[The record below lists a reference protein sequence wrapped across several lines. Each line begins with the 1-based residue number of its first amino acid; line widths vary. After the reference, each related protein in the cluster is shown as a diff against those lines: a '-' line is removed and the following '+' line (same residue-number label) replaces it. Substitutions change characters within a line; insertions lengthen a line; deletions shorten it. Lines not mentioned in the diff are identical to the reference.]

1 MEETNRKFKVA
12 VLGVGGV
19 GGYFGGKLA
28 AYHQNSNDV
37 DIIFIARGANAN
49 AIKENGLKLITGEGE
64 TIVHPALVSDNA
76 SEIGQV
82 DLLICCTKSYSL
94 EESLQ
99 KYKSCIHY
107 DTIILP
113 LLNGVDSRERIIQI
127 IPNANVLE
135 GCVYVV
141 SRLTKPGVI
150 TKTGNINALYFG
162 STHSERSQL
171 ETIEKILKVD
181 GINAQLDD
189 NIEQTVWEKFFFIS
203 TMATITSYANKT
215 IGAVLAD
222 EENKQVVIK
231 LLNELK
237 QVTDT
242 KGIRLPDNIV
252 DLTFSK
258 MQSFPYEAT
267 SSMHS
272 DFQNGNKTEL
282 DSLTGYVVML
292 SQQVNVPT
300 PVYKSVYEELKKKSR

>member
-1 MEETNRKFKVA
+1 MEEMNSKFKVA
-12 VLGVGGV
+12 ILGIGGV

-49 AIKENGLKLITGEGE
+49 AIKENGLKLITDEGE
-64 TIVHPALVSDNA
+64 TIVHPALVSDDA
-76 SEIGQV
+76 AAIGKAN
-82 DLLICCTKSYSL
+82 LLICCTKSYSL

-99 KYKSCIHY
+99 KYKWCIHH

-113 LLNGVDSRERIIQI
+113 LLNGVDSRERILKI

-162 STHSERSQL
+162 SAHHERSQL
-171 ETIEKILKVD
+171 ETIEKILKVN

-189 NIEQTVWEKFFFIS
+189 NTEQTVWEKFFFIS

-237 QVTDT
+237 QVTDA
-242 KGIRLPDNIV
+242 KGIRLPGNIV
-252 DLTFSK
+252 NLTFSK

-282 DSLTGYVVML
+282 YSLTGYVVML
-292 SQQVNVPT
+292 GQQLTVPT
-300 PVYKSVYEELKKKSR
+300 PVYQSVYEELKKKSR